1 MRRTGRVLV
10 SGWLAALFAA
20 ATVFFAASPAQAAGT
35 DTPSQ
40 ATYLAEQLR
49 HSPVYVSDQL
59 PRAVPRSTAPEFAA
73 EAGRLG
79 VPTYV
84 VVLPSLSSGGMDSG
98 LLAAIHDRLGRKG
111 LYVAVSESPGQKI
124 ADALRSS
131 PVYVDPSLSSA
142 VDSGDQRA
150 LVRQIQQSRL
160 PIRVVLVPLV
170 EGDDWG
176 GKPEQLTEVVHDR
189 MGGGPA
195 ILITPGNFPDD
206 IDAREWPAHA
216 HQAERAAASVYFD
229 DSLKG
234 AGLTKRISRAIEII
248 KAGDGDQVYERLT
261 SHLGTPGGGASDG
274 GVPKK
279 PAAGSSSAARSVALV
294 AGPLLVLAAAWL
306 LLRRRARLRD
316 FGTPFA
322 MPRSVFAAAHQA
334 DEDGLRE
341 RAGEEVV
348 RLGEEA
354 RAATGAPEAVERA
367 LDAYAA
373 AGTVL
378 DRARGIPDLAGVFA
392 LVAEGRAALS
402 PAPAALP
409 LCFFHP
415 LHGPAARRIPW
426 RPLGRREQLRVAACD
441 TCLRAVRARR
451 APEVLT
457 DRLDGHPVPY
467 FEVPAE
473 QSLWAATGYGS
484 LLAGDSLTTRVRR
497 GDFTRTVN

>member
-1 MRRTGRVLV
+1 MSTDLRQRRSLRSAVAVG
-10 SGWLAALFAA
+10 LASVALLCTAAGPAA
-20 ATVFFAASPAQAAGT
+20 AA
-35 DTPSQ
+35 
-40 ATYLAEQLR
+40 
-49 HSPVYVSDQL
+49 
-59 PRAVPRSTAPEFAA
+59 
-73 EAGRLG
+73 
-79 VPTYV
+79 
-84 VVLPSLSSGGMDSG
+84 
-98 LLAAIHDRLGRKG
+98 
-111 LYVAVSESPGQKI
+111 ESPGQKI
-124 ADALRSS
+124 ADALRAS

-142 VDSGDQRA
+142 VDPDQQRA
-150 LVRQIQQSRL
+150 LVRQIRGTQL

-170 EGDDWG
+170 EGDNWG

-195 ILITPGNFPDD
+195 ILITPGSFPDD
-206 IDAREWPAHA
+206 IAAREWPADA
-216 HQAERAAASVYFD
+216 HQSQRAAASVYFD

-234 AGLTKRISRAIEII
+234 AGLAKRISRAIALI
-248 KAGDGDQVYERLT
+248 KAGDGDQVYQRLT
-261 SHLGTPGGGASDG
+261 APLGGTPSGAASGGGAA
-274 GVPKK
+274 KK
-279 PAAGSSSAARSVALV
+279 PAAGSSSAGRIVALIV
-294 AGPLLVLAAAWL
+294 GPVLVLAATWL

-316 FGTPFA
+316 FQAPFA

-334 DEDGLRE
+334 DKDGLRE

-354 RAATGAPEAVERA
+354 RAATGRPEAIERA

-402 PAPAALP
+402 PSATTLP

-415 LHGPAARRIPW
+415 LHGPATRRIPW
-426 RPLGRREQLRVAACD
+426 RPLGRREELRVAACD
-441 TCLRAVRARR
+441 ACLRAVRTRR

-467 FEVPAE
+467 FEVPPE

-484 LLAGDSLTTRVRR
+484 LLSNASLTARVQR
-497 GDFTRTVN
+497 GDFR